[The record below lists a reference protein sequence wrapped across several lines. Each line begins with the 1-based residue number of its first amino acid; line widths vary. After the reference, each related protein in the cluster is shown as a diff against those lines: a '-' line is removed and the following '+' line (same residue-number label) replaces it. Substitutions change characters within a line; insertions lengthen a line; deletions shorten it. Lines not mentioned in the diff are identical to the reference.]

1 MPAIVTNKFRIHNA
15 KQFVEAFDEVT
26 FTSGAAIT
34 DATGLLNTNMY
45 LFIGKVTPWDDDT
58 VPPTPTDSVSNTV
71 YNHWRDMIAA
81 KKIGSTDV
89 SHVVPRYNWTSGSNY
104 FAYNNANNAL
114 FDQQFY
120 VMTDD
125 YNVYKCL
132 ANNNAS
138 GTSTNKPSGTGASII
153 TTADSYK
160 WKFMYQI
167 SAARALKFVTPSYFP
182 TQRVRK
188 ANLAIANTTDSSF
201 QYDVEIAANTSGNGA
216 VEVVH
221 VAAGG
226 SAYTFEV
233 STVQAGHT
241 ETTTTARLTGT
252 GFTGTGD
259 GTNSNIVD
267 NDIYFTSDSGSGVTG
282 KGGTITSYVASTQV
296 VTWTPALASANVP
309 EDGAG
314 YSVGPKVTITGD
326 GHGANVR
333 STTTTP
339 SASAP
344 VSDVVVVAGGNNYG
358 NAVATISTTAGS
370 GGSLTPIIGPRGG
383 HGDDAIE
390 ELGGFFVMVNSRLE
404 YGESGNFTTNNDFRK
419 IGLLAQPLY
428 ANGDVATA
436 TTIDQCATVTVQ
448 SWNSTAYAEDELVTG
463 AASGA
468 TGRVVDFKNNN
479 TTLRLIDVTMGAN
492 VTNGYDGIAGSFQA
506 NESIAANTTGSG
518 GSGASA
524 NTNGVVGGDFEKFS
538 GDVLYV
544 ENRSPVTR
552 ADDQIED
559 VKLIIEF

>member
-15 KQFVEAFDEVT
+15 KQFVEAFDEISQ
-26 FTSGAAIT
+26 TSGAPIT
-34 DATGLLNTNMY
+34 DSAGLLNTNMY
-45 LFIGKVTPWDDDT
+45 LFIGKVTAWADDT
-58 VPPTPTDSVSNTV
+58 APPTPTDSVSNTV

-89 SHVVPRYNWTSGSNY
+89 SHVAPRYNWTTSTNY
-104 FAYNNANNAL
+104 FAYTHANNAL

-132 ANNNAS
+132 ANNNA
-138 GTSTNKPSGTGASII
+138 GGASTTKPTGTGTAII

-167 SAARALKFVTPSYFP
+167 SAAKALKFVTPSYLP

-188 ANLAIANTTDSSF
+188 ANNSIANTTDSSF

-216 VEVVH
+216 IEVVH
-221 VAAGG
+221 VTTAGSG
-226 SAYTFEV
+226 YKFETG
-233 STVQAGHT
+233 TVQSGIT
-241 ETTTTARLTGT
+241 ETTTTCKITGT
-252 GFTGTGD
+252 GLATD
-259 GTNSNIVD
+259 QIVN

-282 KGGTITSYVASTQV
+282 KGGTITDYQSGTQV
-296 VTWTPALASANVP
+296 VTWTPALASSNVP

-314 YSVGPKVTITGD
+314 YSIGPKIIITGD
-326 GHGANVR
+326 GQGANVR
-333 STTTTP
+333 ATNT
-339 SASAP
+339 ASGTIG
-344 VSDVVVVAGGNNYG
+344 DIVVVAGGNNYG
-358 NAVATISTTAGS
+358 NAVATVVTNAGS
-370 GGSLTPIIGPRGG
+370 SGAVTPMIGPRGG

-419 IGLLAQPLY
+419 IGLLAQPLW
-428 ANGDVATA
+428 ANGDVSTA
-436 TTIDQCATVTVQ
+436 STIDQCVTVTIQ
-448 SWNSTAYAEDELVTG
+448 SWNSTAFAEDELVTG
-463 AASGA
+463 ARSAA
-468 TGRVVDFKNNN
+468 TGKVVDFKNN
-479 TTLRLIDVTMGAN
+479 TTLRLVDVNMGAN
-492 VTNGYDGIAGSFQA
+492 TTAGYDSIVGSFQT
-506 NESIAANTTGSG
+506 NETITGAG
-518 GSGASA
+518 GASA

-538 GDVLYV
+538 GDVLYI

>member
-15 KQFVEAFDEVT
+15 KQFVEAFDEISA
-26 FTSGAAIT
+26 TSGAAIT
-34 DATGLLNTNMY
+34 DASGLLNTNMY
-45 LFIGKVTPWDDDT
+45 LFIGKVTSWADDT
-58 VPPTPTDSVSNTV
+58 APPTPTDSVSNTV

-89 SHVVPRYNWTSGSNY
+89 SHVAPRYNWTTATNY
-104 FAYNNANNAL
+104 FAYTHANNAL

-132 ANNNAS
+132 ANNNAG
-138 GTSTNKPSGTGASII
+138 GTSTTKPTGTGTAII
-153 TTADSYK
+153 TTADTYK

-167 SAARALKFVTPSYFP
+167 SAARALKFVTPSYLP

-188 ANLAIANTTDSSF
+188 ANNAIANTTDSSF
-201 QYDVEIAANTSGNGA
+201 QYDVEIAANTGGNGA
-216 VEVVH
+216 IEVAH
-221 VAAGG
+221 VTTAGSG
-226 SAYTFEV
+226 YTFEAG
-233 STVQAGHT
+233 TVQSGHT
-241 ETTTTARLTGT
+241 ETTTTCKITGSGLAT
-252 GFTGTGD
+252 D
-259 GTNSNIVD
+259 SIVN
-267 NDIYFTSDSGSGVTG
+267 NDIYFTSDSGTGVTG
-282 KGGTITSYVASTQV
+282 KGGTITDFQSGTKV

-309 EDGAG
+309 ADGDG
-314 YSVGPKVTITGD
+314 YSIGPKIVITGD

-333 STTTTP
+333 STNT
-339 SASAP
+339 ASG
-344 VSDVVVVAGGNNYG
+344 VIGDIVVVAGGNNYG
-358 NAVATISTTAGS
+358 NAVATVVTNAGTS
-370 GGSLTPIIGPRGG
+370 GAVTPIIGPRGG

-436 TTIDQCATVTVQ
+436 STIDQCVTITVQ
-448 SWNSTAYAEDELVTG
+448 SWNSTAFAEDELVTG
-463 AASGA
+463 SASAA
-468 TGRVVDFKNNN
+468 TGKVVDFKNN
-479 TTLRLIDVTMGAN
+479 TTLRLIDVTMGGN
-492 VTNGYDGIAGSFQA
+492 TTVGYDSIAGSFQA
-506 NESIAANTTGSG
+506 NETITGAG
-518 GSGASA
+518 GASA

-538 GDVLYV
+538 GDVLYI

>member
-15 KQFVEAFDEVT
+15 KQFVEAFDEVST
-26 FTSGAAIT
+26 TSGAAIT
-34 DATGLLNTNMY
+34 DASGLLNTNMY
-45 LFIGKVTPWDDDT
+45 LFIGKVTAWTDDT
-58 VPPTPTDSVSNTV
+58 APPTPTDSVSNTV

-89 SHVVPRYNWTSGSNY
+89 SHVAPRYNWTTGSNY
-104 FAYNNANNAL
+104 FAYTNANNAL

-132 ANNNAS
+132 ANNNAG
-138 GTSTNKPSGTGASII
+138 GTSTTKPTGTGTSII

-167 SAARALKFVTPSYFP
+167 SAARALKFVTPSYIP

-188 ANLAIANTTDSSF
+188 ANNAIANTTDSSF

-216 VEVVH
+216 IEVVH
-221 VAAGG
+221 VSTAGSG
-226 SAYTFEV
+226 YTFGTG
-233 STVQAGHT
+233 TVPSGT
-241 ETTTTARLTGT
+241 YSTTTAKISTSH
-252 GFTGTGD
+252 GFATD
-259 GTNSNIVD
+259 SIVN
-267 NDIYFTSDSGSGVTG
+267 NDIYFTSDSASGVTG
-282 KGGTITSYVASTQV
+282 KGGTIEDYQSGTQI
-296 VTWTPALASANVP
+296 VTFAPALASANVP
-309 EDGAG
+309 ATGDG
-314 YSVGPKVTITGD
+314 YSIGPKITITGD

-333 STTTTP
+333 ATNT
-339 SASAP
+339 ASG
-344 VSDVVVVAGGNNYG
+344 VIGDIVVVAGGNNYG
-358 NAVATISTTAGS
+358 NAVATVTTNAGS
-370 GGSLTPIIGPRGG
+370 SGAVTPIVGPRGG

-436 TTIDQCATVTVQ
+436 TTADQCVTVTVQ
-448 SWNSTAYAEDELVTG
+448 SWNSTAFAEDEVVTG
-463 AASGA
+463 SASAA
-468 TGRVVDFKNNN
+468 TGKVVDFKNN
-479 TTLRLIDVTMGAN
+479 TTLRLVDVTMGGN
-492 VTNGYDGIAGSFQA
+492 TTVGYDAIAGAFQA
-506 NESIAANTTGSG
+506 NETITAP
-518 GSGASA
+518 SGASA

-538 GDVLYV
+538 GDVLYI

>member
-26 FTSGAAIT
+26 FTAGDAIT
-34 DATGLLNTNMY
+34 DASGYLNTNMY
-45 LFIGKVTPWDDDT
+45 LFIGKVTSWADDT

-89 SHVVPRYNWTSGSNY
+89 SHVAPRYNWTSGSNY
-104 FAYNNANNAL
+104 FAYTHANNAL
-114 FDQQFY
+114 FDQQYY

-132 ANNNAS
+132 ANNNAG
-138 GTSTNKPSGTGASII
+138 GTSTTKPSGTGSTII

-160 WKFMYQI
+160 WKFMYQV
-167 SAARALKFVTPSYFP
+167 SAARALKFVTPSYIP

-188 ANLAIANTTDSSF
+188 ANDAIANTTDSSF

-216 VEVVH
+216 IEVAH
-221 VAAGG
+221 VTAGG
-226 SAYTFEV
+226 TGYTFETG
-233 STVQAGHT
+233 TVQGGHT
-241 ETTTTARLTGT
+241 ETTITAKIVGSGLATGA
-252 GFTGTGD
+252 
-259 GTNSNIVD
+259 IVD

-282 KGGTITSYVASTQV
+282 KGATITGYVSGTQV

-309 EDGAG
+309 ADGDG
-314 YSVGPKVTITGD
+314 YSIGPKVAITGD

-333 STTTTP
+333 ATNTATG
-339 SASAP
+339 
-344 VSDVVVVAGGNNYG
+344 VIGDIVVVSGGNNYG
-358 NAVATISTTAGS
+358 NAVATISTTSGSAGAI
-370 GGSLTPIIGPRGG
+370 TPIIGPRGG

-419 IGLLAQPLY
+419 IGLLTQPLY
-428 ANGDVATA
+428 ANGDIATA
-436 TTIDQCATVTVQ
+436 STIDQCVTITVQ
-448 SWNSTAYAEDELVTG
+448 SWNSTAFDEDELVTG
-463 AASGA
+463 ATSGA
-468 TGRVVDFKNNN
+468 TGKVVDFKNNN
-479 TTLRLIDVTMGAN
+479 TTLRLIDVTTGTSSVAGFDT
-492 VTNGYDGIAGSFQA
+492 VAGSFRT
-506 NESIAANTTGSG
+506 NESISAP
-518 GSGASA
+518 SGASS
-524 NTNGVVGGDFEKFS
+524 NTNGVVGGDLQKFS
-538 GDVLYV
+538 GDVIYI

>member
-45 LFIGKVTPWDDDT
+45 LFIGKVTPWADDT
-58 VPPTPTDSVSNTV
+58 APDTPTDSVSNTV

-89 SHVVPRYNWTSGSNY
+89 SHVAPRYNWTSGSNY
-104 FAYNNANNAL
+104 FAYNHANNAL

-132 ANNNAS
+132 ANNNS
-138 GTSTNKPSGTGASII
+138 GGTSTVKPAGTGTAII
-153 TTADSYK
+153 SNNTDFYK

-167 SAARALKFVTPSYFP
+167 SAARALKFVTPSYIP

-216 VEVVH
+216 VEVAH
-221 VAAGG
+221 VSAGG
-226 SAYTFEV
+226 SGYTFEV
-233 STVQAGHT
+233 GTIGAGNRS
-241 ETTTTARLTGT
+241 TTTCEITGSGIGDN
-252 GFTGTGD
+252 GF
-259 GTNSNIVD
+259 NN
-267 NDIYFTSDSGSGVTG
+267 NDIYFTSGALAGE
-282 KGGTITSYVASTQV
+282 GGTIEGYVDSSDV
-296 VTWTPALASANVP
+296 VTWAPALTGTPASGDA
-309 EDGAG
+309 
-314 YSVGPKVTITGD
+314 YTIGPKVTITGD

-333 STTTTP
+333 TSNTDG
-339 SASAP
+339 AAG
-344 VSDVVVVAGGNNYG
+344 VIKDIVVISGGNNYG
-358 NAVATISTTAGS
+358 NAVATVSTTAGT
-370 GGSLTPIIGPRGG
+370 GGAVTPIIGPRGG

-436 TTIDQCATVTVQ
+436 TTIDQCVTITVQ
-448 SWNSTAYAEDELVTG
+448 SWNSQAFAEDELVS
-463 AASGA
+463 AAASGSGA
-468 TGRVVDFKNNN
+468 TGKVVDFTNNN
-479 TTLRLIDVTMGAN
+479 TTLRLIDVTTGAN
-492 VTNGYDGIAGSFQA
+492 TTAGYDGIAGSFQA
-506 NESIAANTTGSG
+506 NEAITGAG
-518 GSGASA
+518 GASA
-524 NTNGVVGGDFEKFS
+524 NTYGVVGGDFEKFS
-538 GDVLYV
+538 GDVLYI

>member
-26 FTSGAAIT
+26 FTSGNAIT
-34 DATGLLNTNMY
+34 DASGLLNTNMY
-45 LFIGKVTPWDDDT
+45 LFIGKVTAWADDT
-58 VPPTPTDSVSNTV
+58 APPTPTDSVSNTV

-89 SHVVPRYNWTSGSNY
+89 SHVCPRYNWTTGSNY
-104 FAYNNANNAL
+104 FAYTHANNAL

-132 ANNNAS
+132 ANNNS
-138 GTSTNKPSGTGASII
+138 GGTSTTKPSGTGTSII

-188 ANLAIANTTDSSF
+188 ANDAIANTTDSSF

-216 VEVVH
+216 FELAH
-221 VAAGG
+221 VTNGG
-226 SAYTFEV
+226 TGYTFEAG
-233 STVQAGHT
+233 TVQGGHT
-241 ETTTTARLTGT
+241 ETTTTAKITGAGLAT
-252 GFTGTGD
+252 D
-259 GTNSNIVD
+259 AIVD
-267 NDIYFTSDSGSGVTG
+267 CDIYFTSDSGSGVTG
-282 KGGTITSYVASTQV
+282 KGGTITDYQSGTQV

-309 EDGAG
+309 ADGDG
-314 YSVGPKVTITGD
+314 YSIGPKITITGD
-326 GHGANVR
+326 GQGANVR
-333 STTTTP
+333 STNT
-339 SASAP
+339 SAGIIG
-344 VSDVVVVAGGNNYG
+344 DIVVVAGGNNYG
-358 NAVATISTTAGS
+358 NAVASVSTNAGS
-370 GGSLTPIIGPRGG
+370 SGSIAPIIGPRGG

-436 TTIDQCATVTVQ
+436 STIDQCATITVQ
-448 SWNSTAYAEDELVTG
+448 SWNSKAFQEDELVTG
-463 AASGA
+463 ALSGA
-468 TGRVVDFKNNN
+468 KGKVVDFKNNN
-479 TTLRLIDVTMGAN
+479 TTLRLVDVTTGTSSTA
-492 VTNGYDGIAGSFQA
+492 GFDGIAGSFRP
-506 NESIAANTTGSG
+506 NESITGATST
-518 GSGASA
+518 ASA
-524 NTNGVVGGDFEKFS
+524 NTNGVVGGDLQKFS
-538 GDVLYV
+538 GDVLYI

>member
-15 KQFVEAFDEVT
+15 KQFVEAFDEIAT
-26 FTSGAAIT
+26 TSGAAIT
-34 DATGLLNTNMY
+34 DASGLLNTNMY
-45 LFIGKVTPWDDDT
+45 LFIGKVTAWSDDT
-58 VPPTPTDSVSNTV
+58 APPTPTDSVSNTV

-89 SHVVPRYNWTSGSNY
+89 SHVAPRYNWTTASNY
-104 FAYNNANNAL
+104 YAYTHANNAL

-132 ANNNAS
+132 ANNNAG
-138 GTSTNKPSGTGASII
+138 GTSTTKPTGTGTAII

-167 SAARALKFVTPSYFP
+167 SAARALKFVTPSYIP

-188 ANLAIANTTDSSF
+188 ANNAIANTTDSSF

-216 VEVVH
+216 IEVVH
-221 VAAGG
+221 VTTAG
-226 SAYTFEV
+226 SSYTFETG
-233 STVQAGHT
+233 TVQSGHT
-241 ETTTTARLTGT
+241 ETTTTCKISGT
-252 GFTGTGD
+252 GLATD
-259 GTNSNIVD
+259 QIVN
-267 NDIYFTSDSGSGVTG
+267 NDIYFTSDSASGVTG
-282 KGGTITSYVASTQV
+282 KGGTITDFQAGTDV

-309 EDGAG
+309 ADGDG
-314 YSVGPKVTITGD
+314 YSIGPKITITGD

-333 STTTTP
+333 ATNT
-339 SASAP
+339 ASGTIG
-344 VSDVVVVAGGNNYG
+344 DIVVVAGGNNYG
-358 NAVATISTTAGS
+358 NAVATIITNAGS
-370 GGSLTPIIGPRGG
+370 SGAVTPIIGPRGG
-383 HGDDAIE
+383 HGDDAVE

-436 TTIDQCATVTVQ
+436 TTIDQCVTITVQ
-448 SWNSTAYAEDELVTG
+448 SWNSTAFAEDELVT
-463 AASGA
+463 ASQSGA
-468 TGRVVDFKNNN
+468 TGKVVDFKNN
-479 TTLRLIDVTMGAN
+479 TTLRLVDVTMGSN
-492 VTNGYDGIAGSFQA
+492 TTTGYDGIAGSFQA
-506 NESIAANTTGSG
+506 NETFTGAGGAAANT
-518 GSGASA
+518 SA
-524 NTNGVVGGDFEKFS
+524 VVGGDLEKFS
-538 GDVLYV
+538 GDVLYI

>member
-26 FTSGAAIT
+26 FTAGAAIT
-34 DATGLLNTNMY
+34 DASGLLNTNMF
-45 LFIGKVTPWDDDT
+45 LFIGKVTAWADDT

-89 SHVVPRYNWTSGSNY
+89 SHVAPRYNWTSGSNY
-104 FAYNNANNAL
+104 FAYNHANNAL

-132 ANNNAS
+132 ANNNS
-138 GTSTNKPSGTGASII
+138 GGTSTTKPSGTGTSII

-167 SAARALKFVTPSYFP
+167 SAARALKFVTPSYIP

-188 ANLAIANTTDSSF
+188 ANDAIANTTDSSF

-216 VEVVH
+216 IEIVH
-221 VAAGG
+221 VDNTG
-226 SAYTFEV
+226 SGYTFEV
-233 STVQAGHT
+233 GTVQGGHT
-241 ETTTTARLTGT
+241 ETTTTAKIVGSGLAT
-252 GFTGTGD
+252 D
-259 GTNSNIVD
+259 AIVD

-282 KGGTITSYVASTQV
+282 KGGTITDYQSGTQV
-296 VTWTPALASANVP
+296 VTWAPALASSNVP

-314 YSVGPKVTITGD
+314 YSIGPKVTITGD

-333 STTTTP
+333 TTNT
-339 SASAP
+339 AAGAIG
-344 VSDVVVVAGGNNYG
+344 DIVVVAGGNNYG
-358 NAVATISTTAGS
+358 NAVATVSTNAGS
-370 GGSLTPIIGPRGG
+370 SGSVTPVIGPRGG

-419 IGLLAQPLY
+419 IGLLTQPLY
-428 ANGDVATA
+428 ANGDIATA
-436 TTIDQCATVTVQ
+436 STIDQCVTVTVQ
-448 SWNSTAYAEDELVTG
+448 SWNSTAFAEDELVTG
-463 AASGA
+463 ATSGA
-468 TGRVVDFKNNN
+468 TGKVVDFKNNN
-479 TTLRLIDVTMGAN
+479 TTLRLIDVTTG
-492 VTNGYDGIAGSFQA
+492 TNATAGFDTVSGSFQT
-506 NESIAANTTGSG
+506 NESISAP
-518 GSGASA
+518 SGASA
-524 NTNGVVGGDFEKFS
+524 NTNGVVGGDLQKFS
-538 GDVLYV
+538 GDVIYI